1 MDTECQSVD
10 ERLLPFSRV
19 SSAEQR
25 VLWTTSLTHGLIH
38 VYELAVPALLILI
51 QADFG
56 AGDFAMGR
64 VVGLY
69 GLLFGLGALPAG
81 YLVDRL
87 GSKALL
93 LACLWGSALCM
104 VGLALSPSFGWFTAC
119 AGCLGLSL
127 SIYHPA
133 GTTLITHSLPVTGRN
148 FATHGMLGNLG
159 VAGSSVIAGT
169 LGAVFGWR
177 WAIGSLALFG
187 VVLGARVLTLATP
200 EVHEVRARPGTVDWP
215 GFAVL
220 LVAMGFM
227 GMVYRGITTFLPKLL
242 GTRYAAEAGASTAI
256 GGLLTTLALLTG
268 LLGMYVAGRAVDRGV
283 HPARIFLVGA
293 LVQTP
298 LLLAIAYAGNFTLLP
313 LMMTV
318 AFFHFITQPPGN
330 YMVAKF
336 VPPRLRGLGYGIYF
350 FVAFGAGSF
359 GAAFGGW
366 VSERSGLNWAFAAL
380 AILLVPSIVGGLV
393 LSLPRFGGNRNVQPD

>member
-1 MDTECQSVD
+1 M
-10 ERLLPFSRV
+10 
-19 SSAEQR
+19 SSDEQR
-25 VLWTTSLTHGLIH
+25 VLWTTSLSHGLIH

-51 QADFG
+51 QADFA

-69 GLLFGLGALPAG
+69 GLLFGAGALPAG

-87 GSKALL
+87 GSKILL
-93 LACLWGSALCM
+93 VACLWGSAICM
-104 VGLALSPSFGWFTAC
+104 AGMAISPSFGWFTLS
-119 AGCLGLSL
+119 AGCLGLAL

-133 GTTLITHSLPVTGRN
+133 GTTLITHSLPVTGGN

-159 VAGSSVIAGT
+159 VAGSSVIAGS
-169 LGAVFGWR
+169 LGAAFGWR
-177 WAIGSLALFG
+177 WAVGSLALLG
-187 VVLGARVLTLATP
+187 IGLGARVLTLDTP
-200 EVHEVRARPGTVDWP
+200 EVREVRSRPGKGHWP

-242 GTRYAAEAGASTAI
+242 GTRYAADAAASTAI
-256 GGLLTTLALLTG
+256 GGLLTTLALLAG
-268 LLGMYVAGRAVDRGV
+268 LVGMYVAGRAVDRGV
-283 HPARIFLVGA
+283 PPGRIFLVGG
-293 LVQTP
+293 LLQMP
-298 LLLAIAYAGNFTLLP
+298 LLLAIAYVGNLALVP
-313 LMMTV
+313 VIMIV
-318 AFFHFITQPPGN
+318 AFFHFMTQPPGN
-330 YMVAKF
+330 YLVTRF

-366 VSERSGLNWAFAAL
+366 VSERSGLTWAFAAL
-380 AILLVPSIVGGLV
+380 ALLLIPSIVAAAL
-393 LSLPRFGGNRNVQPD
+393 LNRPRFAADRGVPPD